1 VSTVRHPREK
11 KRLSLERDCRNV
23 YGENPA
29 ASRKGISKGKQRQHM
44 NERRSAAQELAQCDG
59 PLDEDL
65 ASEVERG
72 AKVAVASS
80 RKYGFK
86 KSPDLPL
93 GEFLERR
100 TRWKQAAALRKLEP
114 KKDR

>member
-1 VSTVRHPREK
+1 
-11 KRLSLERDCRNV
+11 
-23 YGENPA
+23 
-29 ASRKGISKGKQRQHM
+29 M

-72 AKVAVASS
+72 AKVAVASR

-100 TRWKQAAALRKLEP
+100 TEMEASSCPAET
-114 KKDR
+114 